1 MSNNLLKL
9 PTTHYPLPTHP
20 MYQSVSPADVK
31 KRRQQLRRQRRIK
44 FLQALWRFIWMV
56 GIIAGVTWLLLQP
69 SWKIS
74 TPAQVEIVGN
84 RYLSD
89 DTIRSLLPIRYPQ
102 WLIQLEPEKIRQ
114 ELLQQGGI
122 TAVDVD
128 RALVPPRLTIRI
140 DDRPPV
146 AMVISAAEPDMPQGF
161 LDPSGKFTPIA
172 RYRNIARPTPKLKV
186 ILPSSNRC
194 SHWEQIYPAINTSPV
209 AIGVLDCRNSSN
221 LMLQTEIGKVK
232 LGSYVNDR
240 HLAEQIDQLD
250 RLRNWQTSADPHQV
264 DYLDLEN
271 PAFPKLQRP
280 QAGTAIIQN
289 SAP

>member
-1 MSNNLLKL
+1 
-9 PTTHYPLPTHP
+9 
-20 MYQSVSPADVK
+20 
-31 KRRQQLRRQRRIK
+31 
-44 FLQALWRFIWMV
+44 
-56 GIIAGVTWLLLQP
+56 
-69 SWKIS
+69 
-74 TPAQVEIVGN
+74 
-84 RYLSD
+84 
-89 DTIRSLLPIRYPQ
+89 
-102 WLIQLEPEKIRQ
+102 LIQLEPEKIRQ

-146 AMVISAAEPDMPQGF
+146 AMVISAAEPDTPQGF

-172 RYRNIARPTPKLKV
+172 RYRNIARPTPKLKA

-194 SHWEQIYPAINTSPV
+194 SHWEQIYPAIDTSPV

-240 HLAEQIDQLD
+240 RLAEQIDQLD